1 MLVASDGRNENSTRV
16 VVHVLD
22 VNDRPPTFSRS
33 AYVTQ
38 ALEETGPYP
47 HPLIQVFYFI
57 LFLFG
62 GGANDLFE
70 TIQFEII

>member
-33 AYVTQ
+33 AYITQ

-47 HPLIQVFYFI
+47 HPLIQVYYLLFI
-57 LFLFG
+57 RWWSKWFIR
-62 GGANDLFE
+62 NN
-70 TIQFEII
+70 TVY